1 MTLDSLEFI
10 RRFLQHVLPKGLVKV
25 RYYGFW
31 AAVNLK
37 LLSRIKYLL
46 GLKEQ
51 KKKQS
56 SGKTPK
62 PQRCPVCHNKM
73 RLVGDVKPGG
83 RWPHAPPAKTNRIS
97 NYQNIMQ

>member
-1 MTLDSLEFI
+1 MH
-10 RRFLQHVLPKGLVKV
+10 RFLQRVLPNGLVKV

-37 LLSRIKYLL
+37 LLSHIKDLM

-51 KKKQS
+51 KKKNQS

-83 RWPHAPPAKTNRIS
+83 QWPHAPPDKTIRLLNK
-97 NYQNIMQ
+97 QNGLP